1 MKIEGAVVLYN
12 PNNNVIDNIK
22 SYLKPLNKLYV
33 IDNSEI
39 PNNNEEMFK
48 DPKIKYVSNGGNK
61 GIANALNVA
70 CKMAIEDKADW
81 VLTMDQDSS
90 FKNGAFEKMITF
102 LEELKRNKIMQE
114 TLGTSIDNLAVLSA
128 LQRTGMNIDD
138 KLEGIDF
145 PLVVMTSGNLINM
158 DIYQKIGGF
167 KDWLFIDAVDFE
179 YCLNAK
185 KHRYKVIQMNTVEL
199 NHNLGKIEKK
209 KFLNKKTYITNH
221 NAIRRYYITRNRHYL
236 YDMYK
241 KDFDEYCRLEVRM
254 TKKELIKILLFEKDK
269 LNKIRHIYKG
279 YRDYKKGKKG
289 AINE

>member
-1 MKIEGAVVLYN
+1 
-12 PNNNVIDNIK
+12 
-22 SYLKPLNKLYV
+22 
-33 IDNSEI
+33 
-39 PNNNEEMFK
+39 
-48 DPKIKYVSNGGNK
+48 
-61 GIANALNVA
+61 
-70 CKMAIEDKADW
+70 
-81 VLTMDQDSS
+81 
-90 FKNGAFEKMITF
+90 
-102 LEELKRNKIMQE
+102 
-114 TLGTSIDNLAVLSA
+114 
-128 LQRTGMNIDD
+128 
-138 KLEGIDF
+138 
-145 PLVVMTSGNLINM
+145 M

-209 KFLNKKTYITNH
+209 KFLNKKTYVTNH

-269 LNKIRHIYKG
+269 LNKSRHIYKG